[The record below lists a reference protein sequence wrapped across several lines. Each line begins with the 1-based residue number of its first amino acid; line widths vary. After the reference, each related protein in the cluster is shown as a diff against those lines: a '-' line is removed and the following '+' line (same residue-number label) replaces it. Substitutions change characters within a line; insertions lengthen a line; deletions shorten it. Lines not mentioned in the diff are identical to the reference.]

1 MSRGVVL
8 RRLGHMRRVRWFG
21 RRAGVTPLV
30 AGHGEPSLY
39 ILLLFVFIKGSGIIE
54 FTHYL
59 MLFMLVL

>member
-1 MSRGVVL
+1 
-8 RRLGHMRRVRWFG
+8 MRRVRWFG